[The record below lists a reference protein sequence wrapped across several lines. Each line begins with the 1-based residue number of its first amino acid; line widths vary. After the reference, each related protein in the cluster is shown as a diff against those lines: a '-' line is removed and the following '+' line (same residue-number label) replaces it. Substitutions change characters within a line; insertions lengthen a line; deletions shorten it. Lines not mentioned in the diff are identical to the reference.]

1 MRISDWSSDVCSSDL
16 RFVPDIQE
24 VVMPEPIHGSCLCGQ
39 ICFVV
44 EGKFG
49 PAGQCHC
56 SKCRKVSGTDGN
68 AVFYTA
74 RNGFRWIKGEDNIGT
89 YEVPGQN
96 GWRSSFCR
104 TCGDRKSTRLNS
116 SH

>member
-1 MRISDWSSDVCSSDL
+1 
-16 RFVPDIQE
+16 
-24 VVMPEPIHGSCLCGQ
+24 MPEPIHGSCLCGQ

-49 PAGQCHC
+49 QAGQCHC

-74 RNGFRWIKGEDNIGT
+74 RNGFRWIKGEDNIGP
-89 YEVPGQN
+89 YEAPGQN
-96 GWRSSFCR
+96 GRRTSCRSEERRVGKECVSTCR
-104 TCGDRKSTRLNS
+104 SRRSPKN
-116 SH
+116 